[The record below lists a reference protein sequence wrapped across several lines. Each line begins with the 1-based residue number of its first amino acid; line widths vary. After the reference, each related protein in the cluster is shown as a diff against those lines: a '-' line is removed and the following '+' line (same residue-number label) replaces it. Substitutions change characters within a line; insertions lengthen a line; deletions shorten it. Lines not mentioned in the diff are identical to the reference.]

1 VHALAEFQHLDD
13 VGGRAGLE
21 AGIFGH
27 DIVEADQLVVDRGI
41 VVEGGR
47 AWLVGVDDRQH
58 MADADRAMLRQLG
71 DAADGDFVGGK
82 GHVR

>member
-13 VGGRAGLE
+13 MRQRAGLE

-27 DIVEADQLVVDRGI
+27 DVVEADQLVLDRGI

-47 AWLVGVDDRQH
+47 ARLVGVDDRQDV
-58 MADADRAMLRQLG
+58 ADADGAM
-71 DAADGDFVGGK
+71 
-82 GHVR
+82 